1 MKNWKI
7 LKEGRNLY
15 KNIEYKNNRSK
26 QADDYPFGVLR
37 DLPRF

>member
-15 KNIEYKNNRSK
+15 KSIEYKNNKNK
-26 QADDYPFGVLR
+26 QVVDYPFGVLR

>member
-15 KNIEYKNNRSK
+15 KSIEYKNSK
-26 QADDYPFGVLR
+26 NKQVVDYPFGVLR